1 MPDFFSITISALF
14 PTRTAQWSEKAKEF
28 WQPLDRVCHEMVIA
42 PGKYDSRRQV
52 LSVFSDFYTSA
63 ELKK

>member
-1 MPDFFSITISALF
+1 M
-14 PTRTAQWSEKAKEF
+14 K
-28 WQPLDRVCHEMVIA
+28 MVIA
-42 PGKYDSRRQV
+42 SGKYDSRRQV

>member
-1 MPDFFSITISALF
+1 MKMA
-14 PTRTAQWSEKAKEF
+14 
-28 WQPLDRVCHEMVIA
+28 IA
-42 PGKYDSRRQV
+42 SGKYDSRRQV